1 MITHDLRIPLV
12 YAGNG
17 VTVAF
22 DVPWPVLEDSELFLT
37 QADGL
42 GPEVEVPV
50 GDYAVTGVGNPTA
63 TVTLATPPGSG
74 ATLRIYPDV
83 PALQLLNLRAQGE
96 YNPERI
102 EAALDTITK
111 LGGQA
116 LSQHEFYAMFGTRV
130 PLAPIVWAADGSR
143 RLESGDTALTGDML
157 LRGHLADTAPGKGG
171 ALVAFKQAGAGT
183 ASRTVQDKLLDAI
196 ATIMDFG
203 AVADGVTDDVA
214 AVQLAEASAF
224 PYIDLCG
231 RTVNTTV
238 ASSAVAKRYFNG
250 TLLVVNSNGN
260 AEQYKPAS
268 PLSDYAIARPRTKS
282 PEVDW
287 VGKSVLWLGTSIP
300 HQGAGVD
307 SYPDLFARALGCTVD
322 NKAWSGSAATYN
334 FNDDPMSIATVKRLS
349 MTEADRLAGLAL
361 YGPTSAYDNSFDLVT
376 KAQSMTADA
385 RISDS
390 FAATPFDVVVLDHNH
405 NDRRAL
411 MGTFTPESTA
421 IASIGKGV
429 TTSVT
434 LASAGT
440 IAVGDAV
447 ALEVTGIDYLHHAAG
462 RVQSRVGNTITLAID
477 SSAYAGTFTAGT
489 CYKLD
494 RMTLAGAWSFLI
506 HYIKNA
512 GIRNGKPDVKII
524 LAGAPSEYTGGVPDN
539 AIFAVGRKIKTIA
552 DQWGL
557 AFFDIGYL
565 YDMDLARHPIYFPD
579 NTHPTT
585 TATRQALAN
594 HWIQWA
600 RGGAPK
606 PVIDASYL
614 PAGKTTTYTTNRE
627 ALYSEFDGGFTTP
640 GYVVGSWGPEL
651 SDDFFDG
658 NTTGWTIVGTAAVVV
673 AAPWGGGGKAAKF
686 VAPAGGSSSM
696 YQGSLTLDNGVRLTC
711 DLWLPE
717 VSGLIASGSV
727 FVPLVSFN
735 SVNTARYS
743 LSAVVRSG
751 GVSLSLRYMNSFGG
765 SFITIPLTQASLDAA
780 TKYTL
785 ELTAVKATATYPG
798 GIMLKVNGVRVS
810 APVAM
815 LDSAWAGIV
824 DRVSVGASA
833 TGLAVPFTAYIGN
846 VVVQSAPIN
855 DYSGRY
861 TGTFTTT
868 DGKTVTVVNG
878 IITKA
883 V

>member
-1 MITHDLRIPLV
+1 MITTDLQNPLE

-22 DVPWPVLEDSELFLT
+22 DIPWPVASSGELYV
-37 QADGL
+37 AIVDDASG
-42 GPEVEVPV
+42 VETETTAYVV
-50 GDYAVTGVGNPTA
+50 SGAGNPTA
-63 TVTLATPPGSG
+63 TLTLTAAHAFGQ
-74 ATLRIYPDV
+74 TLRIYPNV
-83 PALQLLNLRAQGE
+83 PAMQLLNLRAEGA

-102 EAALDTITK
+102 ETALDYLTK
-111 LGGQA
+111 LGSQGIRWGA
-116 LSQHEFYAMFGTRV
+116 LGARV
-130 PLAPIVWAADGSR
+130 PLAPLVWAADGSR
-143 RLESGDTALTGDML
+143 TLEAGSTVLTGDML
-157 LRGHLADTAPGKGG
+157 LRGDLADTSPGKGG

-183 ASRTVQDKLLDAI
+183 TPRDVNAKLLDGA
-196 ATIMDFG
+196 ATILDFG
-203 AVADGVTDDVA
+203 AVADGVTDDSA
-214 AVQLAEASAF
+214 AVLLAEASAF
-224 PYIDLCG
+224 PHIDLCG
-231 RTVNTTV
+231 LTVNTTL
-238 ASSAVAKRYFNG
+238 APGALAKGYFNG
-250 TLLVVNSNGN
+250 TLLVVNSSSN
-260 AEQYKPAS
+260 AEPYKPAA
-268 PLSDYAIARPRTKS
+268 PLADYAIARPRTKS

-300 HQGAGVD
+300 HQGVGVD
-307 SYPDLFARALGCTVD
+307 SYPDLFARALGCTLD
-322 NKAWSGSAATYN
+322 NKAWSGSAAAYD
-334 FNDDPMSIATVKRLS
+334 FAADPMLISTVKRLS

-361 YGPTSAYDNSFDLVT
+361 YGASSAYDNSFDLVT

-385 RISDS
+385 RISDP
-390 FAATPFDVVVLDHNH
+390 FAATPFDVVVLDHAH
-405 NDRRAL
+405 NDRRGL
-411 MGTFTPESTA
+411 PGTLTPESTA
-421 IASIGKGV
+421 IVSITKGL

-440 IAVGDAV
+440 LAVGDAV

-462 RVQSRVGNTITLAID
+462 RVQSKVGNVITLAID

-494 RMTLAGAWSFLI
+494 RTTIYGAWEFLI

-539 AIFAVGRKIKTIA
+539 SIFAVGRYIKTVA
-552 DQWGL
+552 DKWGL

-565 YDMDLARHPIYFPD
+565 YDMDLARHPVYFPD

-606 PVIDASYL
+606 PVIDANYL
-614 PAGKTTTYTTNRE
+614 PAGKTTTYTPNRE

-640 GYVVGSWGPEL
+640 GFVVGSWGPEI

-658 NTTGWTIVGTAAVVV
+658 NTTGWTNSGTAPVVV
-673 AAPWGGGGKAAKF
+673 AAPWGGAGKAAKF
-686 VAPAGGSSSM
+686 VAPAAGTSSM
-696 YQGSLTLDNGVRLTC
+696 YQGSLTLDKGVRLTC

-717 VSGLIASGSV
+717 VVGLVASGSV
-727 FVPLVSFN
+727 YVPLLSFN
-735 SVNTARYS
+735 STNTTRYS
-743 LSAVVRSG
+743 VAAVVRSS
-751 GVSLSLRYMNSFGG
+751 GVSLALRYMTAFGG
-765 SFITIPLTQASLDAA
+765 VFVNIPLTLPPLDPA

-785 ELTAVKATATYPG
+785 ELTAVMASATYPG

-815 LDSAWAGIV
+815 ADSAWAGIV
-824 DRVSVGASA
+824 DRVSIGASA
-833 TGLAVPFTAYIGN
+833 TGLAVPFTAYISN

-861 TGTFTTT
+861 TGTFTTV